1 MQYHGTGGLESW
13 ILNGFYVGTYPSMK
27 YNYQL
32 DSIFL
37 KQMSEVKIKL
47 FQVCRKVNRA
57 TSQKN
62 P

>member
-32 DSIFL
+32 DSMFL
-37 KQMSEVKIKL
+37 KQMSDSKN
-47 FQVCRKVNRA
+47 KVV
-57 TSQKN
+57 SSLS
-62 P
+62 